1 MDRLGALGV
10 KVASNS
16 DGVYLGDARFDPV
29 FAELDRRG
37 ALVILHPSPARQLPR
52 EGVITGGVMALY
64 EYPADTT
71 RAVLNLLANGTLEKF
86 PRIRLVVPHCGSFLP
101 YMKSRAGGMFK
112 LLAAMDRMKPV
123 DVEAGLKNLWFDL
136 AGDPTPDQM
145 EMLLRITDADHIVY
159 GSDYPYVLALILLK
173 RKEAL
178 DADLMH
184 RGWTNQVYTENAKE
198 LLETV

>member
-1 MDRLGALGV
+1 M
-10 KVASNS
+10 
-16 DGVYLGDARFDPV
+16 
-29 FAELDRRG
+29 
-37 ALVILHPSPARQLPR
+37 
-52 EGVITGGVMALY
+52 
-64 EYPADTT
+64 
-71 RAVLNLLANGTLEKF
+71 NLLANGTLERF
-86 PRIRLVVPHCGSFLP
+86 PHIRLVVPHCGSFLP
-101 YMKSRAGGMFK
+101 YMKSRAGGMFR
-112 LLAAMDRMKPV
+112 LLASLGMMESV
-123 DVEAGLKNLWFDL
+123 DLAAGMKNLWFDL

-159 GSDYPYVLALILLK
+159 GSDYPYVLAPILLK